1 MSEFFELF
9 AQIYAN
15 LVLVDLDEYPE
26 GDKANSFVYI
36 VRDWLNGTEPETE
49 DPTLTLALAV
59 IEPAVNKLKE
69 GKDT

>member
-49 DPTLTLALAV
+49 DPILTLALMA
-59 IEPAVNKLKE
+59 IEHEVKKLKNN
-69 GKDT
+69 